1 MPYRPLYQIAQE
13 IRNDW
18 SKQGKGINY
27 AAKPYLEAMFA
38 LDKMTDKYGADDAKG
53 IVIACASSIE
63 ADVKST
69 GLRGKTM
76 AVKVGNLVAERAKN
90 AGISAVVFDRNGFTY
105 HGRIQ
110 VLADSAREA
119 GLQF

>member
-1 MPYRPLYQIAQE
+1 MYRIINRKRIRQLRKMRFWRRRSSDLTKPRLCVFKSSRHIQAQV
-13 IRNDW
+13 I
-18 SKQGKGINY
+18 
-27 AAKPYLEAMFA
+27 
-38 LDKMTDKYGADDAKG
+38 DDAKG

-69 GLRGKTM
+69 GFRGKTV
-76 AVKVGNLVAERAKN
+76 AVKVGSLVAERAKS
-90 AGISAVVFDRNGFTY
+90 AGVSAVVFDRNGFTY

>member
-1 MPYRPLYQIAQE
+1 MYRIINRKKIRQLRKMRFWRRRSSDLTKPRLCVFKSSRHIQAQ
-13 IRNDW
+13 
-18 SKQGKGINY
+18 
-27 AAKPYLEAMFA
+27 
-38 LDKMTDKYGADDAKG
+38 
-53 IVIACASSIE
+53 VIACASSIE
-63 ADVKST
+63 ADVKAT